1 VHTEP
6 TALSGRHASLT
17 VDVSQDVAEGGEAA
31 RRNLRQE
38 AAYNIARGLAQE
50 AAAIAEAAEKEHAA
64 AAAVAAVQ
72 AARAAEEQ
80 MEYDTEMAALN
91 ATADGLRAQVE
102 SFRAAQAERE
112 RLRSEEV
119 RSH

>member
-1 VHTEP
+1 
-6 TALSGRHASLT
+6 
-17 VDVSQDVAEGGEAA
+17 
-31 RRNLRQE
+31 LRQE
-38 AAYNIARGLAQE
+38 AARNKAQGLAQE
-50 AAAIAEAAEKEHAA
+50 AAAIAAVAEEEHAA
-64 AAAVAAVQ
+64 VAAMAAVQ

-91 ATADGLRAQVE
+91 ATADGLRTQVE
-102 SFRAAQAERE
+102 SFQAAQAERE